1 MMNKLMS
8 ISSVRS
14 LLNNMAEPAECTNIE
29 KLFDELQASSN
40 NLLQKLHAIKKEAD
54 TLVAVINE
62 IKESQTD
69 TTKTLQSLDAKL
81 VSIQKT
87 LDAVKR

>member
-1 MMNKLMS
+1 
-8 ISSVRS
+8 
-14 LLNNMAEPAECTNIE
+14 MAEPSECTNIE
-29 KLFDELQASSN
+29 KLFDELHASSN
-40 NLLQKLHAIKKEAD
+40 DLLQKLHAIKEEAD
-54 TLVAVINE
+54 TLVIVINE

>member
-1 MMNKLMS
+1 MNCMH
-8 ISSVRS
+8 
-14 LLNNMAEPAECTNIE
+14 
-29 KLFDELQASSN
+29 ASSN
-40 NLLQKLHAIKKEAD
+40 DLLQTLHAIKEEAD
-54 TLVAVINE
+54 TLVIVINK